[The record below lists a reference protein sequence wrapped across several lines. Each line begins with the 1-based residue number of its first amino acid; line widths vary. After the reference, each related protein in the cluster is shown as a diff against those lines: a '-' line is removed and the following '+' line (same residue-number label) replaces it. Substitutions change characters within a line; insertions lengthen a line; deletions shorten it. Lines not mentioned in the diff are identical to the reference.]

1 MNMKNIQ
8 TGTIVRTIVLL
19 FALVNQILS
28 ISGRNILPF
37 TEDEVCE
44 IVTTIITVIS
54 AVWTWWKNNSF
65 TQEAIE
71 ADEKLEELKHTM

>member
-1 MNMKNIQ
+1 MKNIQ